1 MKFTCE
7 VVIGFDDEKQA
18 KTVLKSIE
26 VDDFDFVKSK
36 ISGKKLIANVESNSV
51 SSLIHTLDDFLACV
65 SVAVKVVDK
74 N

>member
-1 MKFTCE
+1 MKVSCE
-7 VVIGFDDEKQA
+7 VVINFDDEKQA
-18 KTVLKSIE
+18 KTVLKSVE
-26 VDDFDFVKSK
+26 VDNFDFVKSK
-36 ISGKKLIANVESNSV
+36 ISGKELKATIESNSV